1 MTHFTEDESVSGIRF
16 FLVHPGDSYGA
27 DGKLLRTPQRG
38 GLEAANPLR
47 AQNYPVIHIS
57 SPGPL
62 GDRRGPSRQRKAAA

>member
-1 MTHFTEDESVSGIRF
+1 MTDLTEHESVSGVRF
-16 FLVHPGDSYGA
+16 FLALPGDFYSA
-27 DGKLLRTPQRG
+27 DGKILRTPQRG
-38 GLEAANPLR
+38 GLEAMNPLR